1 MGIVTYPHD
10 GNSFNELLKSAD
22 IAMYYAKEHGKSRYE
37 FFTKIMNDK
46 VSEKSDME
54 KDLRQAIKHN
64 EFVVYYQPQIN
75 LFTGE
80 LDGMEALVRWLHPK
94 KGLISPL
101 KFIPLA
107 EETGLIIEIGNMVL
121 LEACKQNI
129 KWQNDG
135 YKPLRISVN
144 LSVKQ
149 FEQEELIEIIDKI
162 LKETG
167 MSSKWL
173 DLEITESIVMT
184 NFNFSI
190 NMINNL
196 RNMGIHISLDD
207 FGTGYSSLN
216 YLKMFPIDSLKI
228 DKSFLDNL
236 AVDSNEEIIARAIIE
251 LAHKMKFD
259 VVAEGVEHSKQLKF
273 LREHSCDKA
282 QGFLFSKPITKDE
295 FEELLKSNNIFC

>member
-1 MGIVTYPHD
+1 
-10 GNSFNELLKSAD
+10 
-22 IAMYYAKEHGKSRYE
+22 
-37 FFTKIMNDK
+37 
-46 VSEKSDME
+46 
-54 KDLRQAIKHN
+54 
-64 EFVVYYQPQIN
+64 
-75 LFTGE
+75 
-80 LDGMEALVRWLHPK
+80 
-94 KGLISPL
+94 
-101 KFIPLA
+101 
-107 EETGLIIEIGNMVL
+107 MVL

-129 KWQNDG
+129 KWQNAG

-167 MSSKWL
+167 MSSEWL

-236 AVDSNEEIIARAIIE
+236 DVDSNEEIIARAIIE

-259 VVAEGVEHSKQLKF
+259 VVAEGVEHSKQLTF

-282 QGFLFSKPITKDE
+282 QGFLFSKPIPKDE
-295 FEELLKSNNIFC
+295 FEELLKNNNIFC